1 MATLAS
7 KLDAFVETHDIAV
20 QQLDGIEVLL
30 IQNTLVQVDVSKG
43 VASVA
48 FMLLSDERQQPDKL
62 CRQLSAVLKKMAW
75 VAQHTQVELMVEP
88 DHSKLTLLQRL
99 TRDGELTGDRS
110 EAVDLDGRIEQ
121 LLWVVDVMHEF
132 IGLEQQQMMP
142 SVTHLAASSMVFV

>member
-20 QQLDGIEVLL
+20 QQLGGIEVLL

-48 FMLLSDERQQPDKL
+48 FMLLPDERQQPDKL
-62 CRQLSAVLKKMAW
+62 CRQLCEVLKKMAW
-75 VAQHTQVELMVEP
+75 VAQHTQVELMVES

-99 TRDGELTGDRS
+99 TRDGELTGDRG

-121 LLWVVDVMHEF
+121 LLWVVDVMYELT
-132 IGLEQQQMMP
+132 GSEQQQMMP

>member
-48 FMLLSDERQQPDKL
+48 FMLLPDERQQPDKL
-62 CRQLSAVLKKMAW
+62 CRQLCAVLKKMAW
-75 VAQHTQVELMVEP
+75 VAQHTQVELMVES

-121 LLWVVDVMHEF
+121 LLWVVDVMHELT
-132 IGLEQQQMMP
+132 GSEQQLTVP
-142 SVTHLAASSMVFV
+142 SATSVAANNMVFV